1 MGKLNVKN
9 GTPVGSEHL
18 CLRCTWSQCI
28 TGYRESDRLVICNKT
43 NPNLTVP
50 FVVLEC
56 TGFDDKFRPD
66 WNQMQ
71 KLAIDIQPVRVSS
84 QTKGFSTLTEAR
96 PVAVP
101 VEDEGEVAA
110 RAGESASEVIS
121 NPAVGI

>member
-1 MGKLNVKN
+1 MGKLNIKN

-18 CLRCTWSQCI
+18 CQRCTWSQCV

-43 NPNLTVP
+43 NPNIVVP

-84 QTKGFSTLTEAR
+84 RTKGFSSVTEAR
-96 PVAVP
+96 PVTVP
-101 VEDEGEVAA
+101 IEDEDEEAA
-110 RAGESASEVIS
+110 RTSESAS
-121 NPAVGI
+121 